1 MEEKIIKFDGSLNR
15 VFFPKG
21 KVSVSSGEFAIF
33 SMNKVRDIEGC
44 NIDYVKLKGIV
55 PSLKQDVLYTITA
68 KLAEQNSTYGDT
80 YEVIFMNRRVDLSD
94 KEKQKEFLKTIVSP
108 TIVERL
114 FDKYE
119 NVIDILETKNVEKL
133 VEIKGVKTKTALKII
148 KIYDESKDY
157 SVIFNELCGLNLTQK
172 MIKRLVDHYK
182 SAETVKDIIKKEP
195 YRLIEID
202 GIAFKTADEIA
213 KKVGMSKTSPKRIE
227 ACLIDV
233 FKTEGEM
240 GKSYLIKNDLLN
252 NVSSTLSIEKE
263 LTEEVLNNLIEKRRV
278 YTNKTG
284 RFVGLMK
291 YYNLEKRIYEELIR
305 LINAES
311 KVVANDWNK
320 RVKLA
325 EEKQGFK
332 FNEDQMD
339 AIKIS
344 TETNVFA
351 LTGISGAGKSAATKG
366 ICEVFKN
373 YSIVGGALSGIAGMR
388 LKEATELEN
397 AGTIHRM
404 LGYQGEFTYTKNNPL
419 DADVVIIDES
429 TMVNLTIFL
438 SVLEAIPDGAKV
450 ILLGD
455 CEQIPPIG
463 SGQVYADILQ
473 SGVIPSI
480 KLLKPNRQS
489 AKSGILEVAR
499 NVIVQNQ
506 LFKTT
511 FEGVLIYGELEDMVV
526 KVYKE
531 KDISKHV
538 IDSFM
543 ELYKSGEDIM
553 DIQIISPMKQRGECC
568 TYNLNSQIQK
578 LLNPVNIQSDEFII
592 NEIDKK
598 NGKIYYMKVG
608 DKVINKKNN
617 YSAKLLEDGQITAV
631 FNGSVGI
638 IKEIDIKEEICV
650 IDFVGIGEVIIEKGN
665 WSDIELAYASTA
677 HSTQGMT
684 VKNAITVLE
693 SAAYMLLNSNLLY
706 TAITRAKKKSILIGQ
721 NGAIRKAISNKE
733 SNNKL
738 TYLDKF
744 LRKVIE

>member
-1 MEEKIIKFDGSLNR
+1 MEDKIIKFDGSLNR

-21 KVSVSSGEFAIF
+21 KTSISSGEFSIF
-33 SMNKVRDIEGC
+33 SMNKVRDIDGC
-44 NIDYVKLKGIV
+44 NIDYIKLKGIV
-55 PSLKQDVLYTITA
+55 PSLKQDVLYTVTA
-68 KLAEQNSTYGDT
+68 KLIEQNSTYGDT
-80 YEVIFMNRRVDLSD
+80 YEIVFMNRRVDLSD

-114 FDKYE
+114 FGKYD
-119 NVIDILETKNVEKL
+119 NVIDILETKDIEKL
-133 VEIKGVKTKTALKII
+133 VEIKGIKTKTAMKMV
-148 KIYDESKDY
+148 KTYEESKDY
-157 SVIFNELCGLNLTQK
+157 SVIFNELCGLNLTQN
-172 MIKRLVDHYK
+172 MIKKLVSHYK
-182 SAETVKDIIKKEP
+182 SAETVKDVLKNEP
-195 YRLIEID
+195 YKIIEID
-202 GIAFKTADEIA
+202 GIAFKTADDIA
-213 KKVGMSKTSPKRIE
+213 RKVGMSRTSPKRIR
-227 ACLIDV
+227 ACIIDIL
-233 FKTEGEM
+233 KNEGEM

-252 NVSSTLSIEKE
+252 NVSNTINIEVNMV
-263 LTEEVLNNLIEKRRV
+263 EEILNKLIGDKKV

-284 RFVGLMK
+284 KFVGLMY
-291 YYNLEKRIYEELIR
+291 YYNLEKRIYEELMRIY
-305 LINAES
+305 NAKSSILADNWYEKIK
-311 KVVANDWNK
+311 KV
-320 RVKLA
+320 
-325 EEKQGFK
+325 EERQGFE
-332 FNEDQMD
+332 FNEDQIE
-339 AIKIS
+339 AIKTS

-366 ICEVFKN
+366 ICEIFKK

-388 LKEATELEN
+388 LKEATELEE

-404 LGYQGEFTYTKNNPL
+404 LGYQGVFTFNKNNKL
-419 DADVVIIDES
+419 DADIVIIDES
-429 TMVNLTIFL
+429 TMINLKIFL
-438 SVLEAIPDGAKV
+438 AVLEAIPDGAKL
-450 ILLGD
+450 IMLGD

-473 SGVIPSI
+473 SGIIPSV

-499 NVIVQNQ
+499 SIINQKQ

-511 FEGVLIYGELEDMVV
+511 FEGTLTYGALEDMVV
-526 KVYKE
+526 SVYKE

-543 ELYKSGEDIM
+543 QFYKSGEDIM
-553 DIQIISPMKQRGECC
+553 DIQIISPIKQRGTCC
-568 TYNLNSQIQK
+568 TYNLNSEIQK
-578 LLNPVNIQSDEFII
+578 ILNPVNIQSDDFIV

-598 NGKIYYMKVG
+598 NEKIYYMKVG

-721 NGAIRKAISNKE
+721 NSAIRRSISNKE